1 MIPYNLSDL
10 RRAKKEPKL
19 VLRELNK
26 QIYSSFGRHESN
38 PDGRSIFDED
48 WDNLLIFDAC
58 RYDFFE
64 QQSELPGELQSRTTL
79 GSCTPEFVEYNF
91 RNRQLHDTVYITA
104 NSWFLKLRADINSE
118 VHDLYDLLSSPDRK
132 YSDPEHKIV
141 LADTITNV
149 AKEAN
154 ERYPNK
160 RLIVHYIQP
169 HHPFVGPTGEEY
181 FEMESSSLQEVVR
194 NEPAATRDLVAQAYR
209 ENVDHVLSAAED
221 LLSELKGKTVIT
233 ADHGEMLGERHEYI
247 PIREYG
253 HPPGIWSDILTTVP
267 WYVHT
272 DESRKKIIAE
282 RPNRDD
288 DASTTY
294 EVDERLKTLG
304 YKM

>member
-1 MIPYNLSDL
+1 MIPYDRSDL
-10 RRAKKEPKL
+10 QQAKKEPKL
-19 VLRELNK
+19 VLREFNK
-26 QIYSSFGRHESN
+26 QIYSSFGRYESN
-38 PDGRSIFDED
+38 PDGRSIFEED

-64 QQSELPGELQSRTTL
+64 QQSETPGELYSRTTL

-91 RNRQLHDTVYITA
+91 KNRQLHDTVYITA
-104 NSWFLKLRADINSE
+104 NSWFLKLRENINSE

-181 FEMESSSLQEVVR
+181 FEMDSSSLREVVR
-194 NEPAATRDLVAQAYR
+194 NEPTATRDLVAQAYS
-209 ENVDHVLSAAED
+209 ENVDHVLSAADD
-221 LLSELKGKTVIT
+221 LLSKLKGKTVIT

-253 HPPGIWSDILTTVP
+253 HPPGIWSDILTIVP
-267 WYVHT
+267 WHIHT
-272 DESRKKIIAE
+272 NGSRKKIIAE
-282 RPNRDD
+282 RPNHNDD
-288 DASTTY
+288 TLTTY

-304 YKM
+304 YKT

>member
-1 MIPYNLSDL
+1 MIPYDISDIK
-10 RRAKKEPKL
+10 RAKKEPKL
-19 VLRELNK
+19 ILRELNK

-38 PDGRSIFDED
+38 PDGQSIFKED

-64 QQSELPGELQSRTTL
+64 QQSELPGELRSRITL

-104 NSWFLKLRADINSE
+104 NSWFLKLKDKINSE

-149 AKEAN
+149 TKKAN
-154 ERYPNK
+154 EKYPNK

-181 FEMESSSLQEVVR
+181 FEMDSSSLREVVR
-194 NEPAATRDLVAQAYR
+194 NESTATRDLVAQAYS
-209 ENVDHVLSAAED
+209 ENVDYVLSATED
-221 LLSELKGKTVIT
+221 LLPELKGKTVIT

-253 HPPGIWSDILTTVP
+253 HPPGIWSDVLTTVP
-267 WYVHT
+267 WHIYT
-272 DESRKKIIAE
+272 DGPRKKIISE
-282 RPNRDD
+282 RPSRNDD
-288 DASTTY
+288 TLATY

>member
-1 MIPYNLSDL
+1 MAPYDISDL
-10 RRAKKEPKL
+10 KRVKKEPKL

-38 PDGRSIFDED
+38 PDGRSIFKED

-64 QQSELPGELQSRTTL
+64 QQSELPGELRSRTAL

-91 RNRQLHDTVYITA
+91 RNKQLLDTVYITA
-104 NSWFLKLRADINSE
+104 NSWFLKLRDKINSE
-118 VHDLYDLLSSPDRK
+118 VHDLYDLLSSPERK

-141 LADTITNV
+141 LADTITSV

-154 ERYPNK
+154 KKYPNK
-160 RLIVHYIQP
+160 RLIIHYIQP
-169 HHPFVGPTGEEY
+169 HHPFVGPTGQEY
-181 FEMESSSLQEVVR
+181 FERDSSSLREVVR
-194 NEPAATRDLVAQAYR
+194 NEPEATRELVAQAYR
-209 ENVDHVLSAAED
+209 ENVDHVLSAAKD
-221 LLSELKGKTVIT
+221 LLPELKGKTVIT
-233 ADHGEMLGERHEYI
+233 ADHGEMIGERHEYI

-253 HPPGIWSDILTTVP
+253 HPPGIWSDVLTTVP
-267 WYVHT
+267 WYIHT
-272 DESRKKIIAE
+272 YESRKEIIAE
-282 RPNRDD
+282 QPNRN
-288 DASTTY
+288 DANRDMY